1 MASIMAEKDKFEAI
15 RDLYNSGGIPKILSD
30 QQIKVNELQIRKLNL
45 QTKAMGK
52 FYLSHYISL
61 IHLNPNKKK
70 L

>member
-52 FYLSHYISL
+52 FYLSHYI
-61 IHLNPNKKK
+61 
-70 L
+70 